1 MNFPTDW
8 DLRTAVVLALLAL
21 LPVAVFLLLRDTFI
35 VVLSLVSVVIIG
47 IALFLMFSPS
57 EAEVN
62 PSQSRG

>member
-1 MNFPTDW
+1 
-8 DLRTAVVLALLAL
+8 VLALLAL
-21 LPVAVFLLLRDTFI
+21 LPVAVFLLLKDTLV

-62 PSQSRG
+62 PPRSRG

>member
-47 IALFLMFSPS
+47 FALFRMFAPS
-57 EAEVN
+57 ESELG
-62 PSQSRG
+62 PTQG